1 MRISANAQAR
11 RGVSANWKALR
22 AEGINPRTNKP
33 FARGGA
39 YNTSGEKA
47 DSAAKLLA
55 KAAAAAAKAGV
66 AEAANKVASTEV
78 RDLKQQVLDLKR
90 QLLAAEESVELKVNN
105 AKLEGIDVLMMR
117 TDSSFIPVSPC
128 RPFSGATSTNVELST
143 VKFNIAH

>member
-11 RGVSANWKALR
+11 RGVSAKWQALR
-22 AEGINPRTNKP
+22 EEGINPRTNKP

-90 QLLAAEESVELKVNN
+90 QLEAAHESVELKVNN
-105 AKLEGIDVLMMR
+105 AKLEAQGRLAGDLLLRYQQGLAHGASLVGGHGM
-117 TDSSFIPVSPC
+117 P
-128 RPFSGATSTNVELST
+128 SGPPAS
-143 VKFNIAH
+143 A